1 MLNIQITSPT
11 IYVSRFSLFMFILFV
26 QVLFP
31 LFDMTMPMLSYFD
44 IDKHN
49 TGYRQETDAGI
60 TTFFTLSY
68 IIIVNPAILA
78 AAGIPKGA
86 SMTATILTSIF
97 GTLLM
102 GVYAKR
108 PFAVA
113 PYMGENAFV
122 AYTVVQTL
130 GYSWQTAMA
139 AIFISGILFTLITIG
154 GLRQWLAEAIPS
166 SLKHSFSVGIGLFL
180 AFLGLNDM
188 GIVTLGVPGAPVQ
201 LANIAKLPVLLSLGG
216 LLLTAV
222 LLIRRITGALLVGM
236 AVTTAA
242 FLLTRLVPL
251 PSGVFSMPPS
261 IEPIFMK
268 INMQGALTWGFVGVI
283 ISVLVMDFVDTMG
296 TLFGLSSRANL
307 LDENDNL
314 PDIEKPMLV
323 DALSTIA
330 ASLFGTTTAGVYIES
345 AAGIEQGGKTGFTA
359 IVVAALFALA
369 LFFSPLLTIVPPFAY
384 GPPMVV
390 VGMFMMQSVTKM
402 DFSDYSELLPAF
414 LTIVLMIFTF
424 NIGVGITAGFI
435 AWVLL
440 KLFTGKVSEVRTGMW
455 ILALLSLS
463 FYLFYPYH

>member
-1 MLNIQITSPT
+1 MRT
-11 IYVSRFSLFMFILFV
+11 
-26 QVLFP
+26 
-31 LFDMTMPMLSYFD
+31 YFD
-44 IDKHN
+44 FDRHH
-49 TGYRQETDAGI
+49 TSYRQETLAGI
-60 TTFFTLSY
+60 TTFFTLAY

-154 GLRQWLAEAIPS
+154 GLRRWLAEAIPA

-180 AFLGLNDM
+180 AFIGLNDM
-188 GIVTLGVPGAPVQ
+188 GVVALGVPGAPVQ

-216 LLLTAV
+216 LLLTAI
-222 LLIRRITGALLVGM
+222 LLIKKITGALLIGM
-236 AVTTAA
+236 TVTTVA
-242 FLLTRLVPL
+242 FLLMGLVPL
-251 PSGVFSMPPS
+251 PTALFSLPPS

-307 LDENDNL
+307 LDEDDNL
-314 PDIEKPMLV
+314 PEIQKPMLV

-330 ASLFGTTTAGVYIES
+330 ASLFGTTTAGVFIES

-359 IVVAALFALA
+359 LVVAALFALA
-369 LFFSPLLTIVPPFAY
+369 LFFSPILTIVPPFAY
-384 GPPMVV
+384 GPVLLL
-390 VGMFMMQSVTKM
+390 VGMFMMQSVTK
-402 DFSDYSELLPAF
+402 FNFTDYSELLPAF
-414 LTIVLMIFTF
+414 LTIVLMVFTF
-424 NIGVGITAGFI
+424 NIGVGITSGFI
-435 AWVLL
+435 AYVLL
-440 KLFTGKVSEVRTGMW
+440 KLLSGKIHEVRSGMW
-455 ILALLSLS
+455 ILALLSLT

>member
-1 MLNIQITSPT
+1 MKLMQ
-11 IYVSRFSLFMFILFV
+11 
-26 QVLFP
+26 
-31 LFDMTMPMLSYFD
+31 SYFNFE
-44 IDKHN
+44 KHG
-49 TGYRQETDAGI
+49 TSYRQETLAGI

-78 AAGIPKGA
+78 AAGIPKDA

-113 PYMGENAFV
+113 PYMGENAFI
-122 AYTVVQTL
+122 AYTVVHTL

-139 AIFISGILFTLITIG
+139 AIFISGIVFTFITLG
-154 GLRQWLAEAIPS
+154 GLRQWLAKAIPGT
-166 SLKHSFSVGIGLFL
+166 LKHSFSVGIGLFL

-188 GIVTLGVPGAPVQ
+188 GLVTLGVPGAPVQ

-216 LLLTAV
+216 LLITAV
-222 LLIRRITGALLVGM
+222 LLIQRVTGAILAGM

-242 FLLTRLVPL
+242 FLLTGLVPL
-251 PSGVFSMPPS
+251 PARVFSMPPS
-261 IEPIFMK
+261 LEPIFMK
-268 INMQGALTWGFVGVI
+268 INVQGALTWGFAGVI
-283 ISVLVMDFVDTMG
+283 TSVLVMDFVDTMG

-307 LDENDNL
+307 LDDEDNL
-314 PDIEKPMLV
+314 PEIEKPMLV

-359 IVVAALFALA
+359 LVVAALFALA
-369 LFFSPLLTIVPPFAY
+369 LFFAPILTIVPPYAY
-384 GPPMVV
+384 GPALVV
-390 VGMFMMQSVTKM
+390 VGMFMLQSVTKFNF
-402 DFSDYSELLPAF
+402 DDYSELLPAF

-435 AWVLL
+435 AYVVL
-440 KLFTGKVSEVRTGMW
+440 KLFTGRVREVRSGMW
-455 ILALLSLS
+455 ILAVLSFT

>member
-1 MLNIQITSPT
+1 
-11 IYVSRFSLFMFILFV
+11 
-26 QVLFP
+26 
-31 LFDMTMPMLSYFD
+31 MTMTIRSYFNFD
-44 IDKHN
+44 RHN
-49 TGYRQETDAGI
+49 TGYRQETVAGI

-78 AAGIPKGA
+78 AAGIPRGA
-86 SMTATILTSIF
+86 SMTATILTAIF

-102 GVYAKR
+102 GIYAKR

-113 PYMGENAFV
+113 PYMGENAFI

-139 AIFISGILFTLITIG
+139 AIFISGILFTLITLG

-166 SLKHSFSVGIGLFL
+166 SLKHSFSAGIGLFL

-188 GIVTLGVPGAPVQ
+188 GVVTLGVPGAPVQ

-216 LLLTAV
+216 LLITAV
-222 LLIRRITGALLVGM
+222 MLIRKITGALLAGM
-236 AVTTAA
+236 AITTMA
-242 FLLTRLVPL
+242 FLVTGLVPL
-251 PSGVFSMPPS
+251 PSALFSMPPS

-268 INMQGALTWGFVGVI
+268 INLQGALTWGFAGVI

-314 PDIEKPMLV
+314 PEIEKPMLV

-384 GPPMVV
+384 GPAMLV

-435 AWVLL
+435 VYVLL
-440 KLFTGKVSEVRTGMW
+440 KLFTGKVTEVRTGMW
-455 ILALLSLS
+455 ILALLSLT

>member
-1 MLNIQITSPT
+1 
-11 IYVSRFSLFMFILFV
+11 
-26 QVLFP
+26 
-31 LFDMTMPMLSYFD
+31 MTMTIRSYFNFD
-44 IDKHN
+44 RLN
-49 TGYRQETDAGI
+49 TDYRQETIAGI

-86 SMTATILTSIF
+86 SMTATILSAIF

-102 GVYAKR
+102 GIYAKR

-113 PYMGENAFV
+113 PYMGENAFI

-139 AIFISGILFTLITIG
+139 AIFISGILFTLITLG

-188 GIVTLGVPGAPVQ
+188 GIVTLGIPGAPVQ
-201 LANIAKLPVLLSLGG
+201 LANIAKLPVLLSLCG
-216 LLLTAV
+216 LLITAV
-222 LLIRRITGALLVGM
+222 LLIRKITGALLAGM
-236 AVTTAA
+236 AITTLA
-242 FLLTRLVPL
+242 FLLTGLVPL
-251 PSGVFSMPPS
+251 PTALISMPPS

-268 INMQGALTWGFVGVI
+268 INLQGALTWGFAGVI

-296 TLFGLSSRANL
+296 TLFGLASRANL

-314 PDIEKPMLV
+314 PEIEKPMLV

-345 AAGIEQGGKTGFTA
+345 ASGIQQGGKTGFTA

-384 GPPMVV
+384 GPAMVV

-435 AWVLL
+435 VYVLL
-440 KLFTGKVSEVRTGMW
+440 KLLTGKVTEVRTGMW
-455 ILALLSLS
+455 ILALLSLTFYS
-463 FYLFYPYH
+463 FNPYH

>member
-1 MLNIQITSPT
+1 
-11 IYVSRFSLFMFILFV
+11 
-26 QVLFP
+26 
-31 LFDMTMPMLSYFD
+31 MTLRSYFD
-44 IDKHN
+44 FDRHG
-49 TGYRQETDAGI
+49 TSYRQETIAGI

-102 GVYAKR
+102 GLYAKR

-113 PYMGENAFV
+113 PYMGENAFI

-139 AIFISGILFTLITIG
+139 AIFIGGVLFTLITIG
-154 GLRQWLAEAIPS
+154 GLRKWLAEAIPS
-166 SLKHSFSVGIGLFL
+166 SLKHSFSGGIGLFL
-180 AFLGLNDM
+180 AFLGLSEM
-188 GIVTLGVPGAPVQ
+188 GVVTLGVPGAPVQ
-201 LANIAKLPVLLSLGG
+201 LGNIAQLPVLLSLGG

-222 LLIRRITGALLVGM
+222 LLIQRVTGAILVGM
-236 AVTTAA
+236 AVTTGA
-242 FLLTRLVPL
+242 FLLTGLVPL
-251 PSGVFSMPPS
+251 PATAFSMPPS

-268 INMQGALTWGFVGVI
+268 IDLRGALTWGFGSVI

-307 LDENDNL
+307 LDEKDNL
-314 PDIEKPMLV
+314 PEIEKPMLV

-359 IVVAALFALA
+359 LVVAALFGFA

-384 GPPMVV
+384 GPALVV
-390 VGMFMMQSVTKM
+390 VGMFMLQSVTKM
-402 DFSDYSELLPAF
+402 DFTDYSELLPAF
-414 LTIVLMIFTF
+414 LTIALMIFTF

-440 KLFTGKVSEVRTGMW
+440 KLFTGRVREVRGGMW
-455 ILALLSLS
+455 ILAGLSFT

>member
-1 MLNIQITSPT
+1 M
-11 IYVSRFSLFMFILFV
+11 
-26 QVLFP
+26 
-31 LFDMTMPMLSYFD
+31 
-44 IDKHN
+44 
-49 TGYRQETDAGI
+49 
-60 TTFFTLSY
+60 FTLSY
-68 IIIVNPAILA
+68 IISVNPAILA

-86 SMTATILTSIF
+86 SMTATILTAIV

-113 PYMGENAFV
+113 PYMGENAFI

-139 AIFISGILFTLITIG
+139 AIFIGGVLFTLITIG

-166 SLKHSFSVGIGLFL
+166 SLKHSFSGGIGLFL
-180 AFLGLNDM
+180 AFLGLSEM
-188 GIVTLGVPGAPVQ
+188 GVVTLGVPGAPVQ
-201 LANIAKLPVLLSLGG
+201 LGNIAQLPVLLSLGG

-222 LLIRRITGALLVGM
+222 LLIQRVTGAILAGM

-242 FLLTRLVPL
+242 FLLTGLVPL
-251 PSGVFSMPPS
+251 PATAFSMPPS

-268 INMQGALTWGFVGVI
+268 IDLQGALTWGFASVI

-307 LDENDNL
+307 LDEKDNL
-314 PDIEKPMLV
+314 PEIERPMLV

-345 AAGIEQGGKTGFTA
+345 AAGIEQGGKSGFTA
-359 IVVAALFALA
+359 IVVAALFGLA
-369 LFFSPLLTIVPPFAY
+369 LFFSPVLTIVPPFAY
-384 GPPMVV
+384 GPALVV
-390 VGMFMMQSVTKM
+390 VGMFMLQSVTKM
-402 DFSDYSELLPAF
+402 DFTDYSELLPAF
-414 LTIVLMIFTF
+414 LTIALMIFTF
-424 NIGVGITAGFI
+424 NIGVGITSGFI
-435 AWVLL
+435 AYVLL
-440 KLFTGKVSEVRTGMW
+440 KLFTGRVREVRSGMW
-455 ILALLSLS
+455 ILAGLSFT

>member
-1 MLNIQITSPT
+1 
-11 IYVSRFSLFMFILFV
+11 
-26 QVLFP
+26 
-31 LFDMTMPMLSYFD
+31 MTMTIRSYFNF
-44 IDKHN
+44 DKYN
-49 TGYRQETDAGI
+49 TGYRQETVAGI

-86 SMTATILTSIF
+86 SMTATILTAIF

-102 GVYAKR
+102 GIYAKR

-139 AIFISGILFTLITIG
+139 AIFISGILFTLITLG

-201 LANIAKLPVLLSLGG
+201 LANIAKLPVLLSLSG

-222 LLIRRITGALLVGM
+222 LLIRRITGALLIGM

-242 FLLTRLVPL
+242 FLLTGLVPL
-251 PSGVFSMPPS
+251 PAGVFSMPPS

-268 INMQGALTWGFVGVI
+268 INMQGALTWGFAGVI

-384 GPPMVV
+384 GPAMVV

-402 DFSDYSELLPAF
+402 DFNDYSELLPAF

-440 KLFTGKVSEVRTGMW
+440 KLFTGKIREVRTGMW
-455 ILALLSLS
+455 ILALLSLT
-463 FYLFYPYH
+463 FYFFYPYH

>member
-1 MLNIQITSPT
+1 
-11 IYVSRFSLFMFILFV
+11 
-26 QVLFP
+26 
-31 LFDMTMPMLSYFD
+31 MTMTIRSYFNFD
-44 IDKHN
+44 RHN
-49 TGYRQETDAGI
+49 TGYRQETVAGI

-86 SMTATILTSIF
+86 SMTATILSAIF

-102 GVYAKR
+102 GIYAKR

-113 PYMGENAFV
+113 PYMGENAFI

-130 GYSWQTAMA
+130 GYSWQTALA
-139 AIFISGILFTLITIG
+139 AIFISGILFTLITLG

-222 LLIRRITGALLVGM
+222 MLIRKITGALLAGM
-236 AVTTAA
+236 AITTMA
-242 FLLTRLVPL
+242 FLVTGLVPL
-251 PSGVFSMPPS
+251 PSALFSMPPS

-268 INMQGALTWGFVGVI
+268 INLQGALTWGFAGVI

-307 LDENDNL
+307 LDKNDNL
-314 PDIEKPMLV
+314 PEIEKPMLV

-384 GPPMVV
+384 GPAMLV

-435 AWVLL
+435 VYVLL
-440 KLFTGKVSEVRTGMW
+440 KLFTGKVTEVRTGMW
-455 ILALLSLS
+455 ILALLSLT

>member
-1 MLNIQITSPT
+1 MQ
-11 IYVSRFSLFMFILFV
+11 
-26 QVLFP
+26 
-31 LFDMTMPMLSYFD
+31 SYFD
-44 IDKHN
+44 FKRHG
-49 TGYRQETDAGI
+49 TSFRQETLAGI

-78 AAGIPKGA
+78 AAGIPKEA

-113 PYMGENAFV
+113 PYMGENAFI
-122 AYTVVQTL
+122 AYTVVHTL

-139 AIFISGILFTLITIG
+139 AIFISGILFTLITLG
-154 GLRQWLAEAIPS
+154 GLRQWLAKAIPGT
-166 SLKHSFSVGIGLFL
+166 LKHSFSVGIGLFL

-188 GIVTLGVPGAPVQ
+188 GLITLGVPGAPVQ

-216 LLLTAV
+216 LRITAV
-222 LLIRRITGALLVGM
+222 LLIQRVTGAILAGM
-236 AVTTAA
+236 ATTTAA
-242 FLLTRLVPL
+242 FLLTGLVPL
-251 PSGVFSMPPS
+251 PATVFSMPPS
-261 IEPIFMK
+261 IAPIFMK
-268 INMQGALTWGFVGVI
+268 INVQGALTWGFAGVI
-283 ISVLVMDFVDTMG
+283 TSVLVMDFVDTMG

-307 LDENDNL
+307 LDEEDNL
-314 PDIEKPMLV
+314 PEIEKPMLV

-330 ASLFGTTTAGVYIES
+330 ASIFGTTTAGVYIES

-359 IVVAALFALA
+359 IVVAALFAFA
-369 LFFSPLLTIVPPFAY
+369 LFFSPILTIVPPYAD
-384 GPPMVV
+384 GPALVV
-390 VGMFMMQSVTKM
+390 VGMFMMQSVTK
-402 DFSDYSELLPAF
+402 FNFTDYSELLPAF

-435 AWVLL
+435 AYVIL
-440 KLFTGKVSEVRTGMW
+440 KIFTGKAREVRAGMW
-455 ILALLSLS
+455 ILALFSFT

>member
-1 MLNIQITSPT
+1 MRN
-11 IYVSRFSLFMFILFV
+11 
-26 QVLFP
+26 
-31 LFDMTMPMLSYFD
+31 YFD
-44 IDKHN
+44 FDRHQ
-49 TGYRQETDAGI
+49 TSYRQETLAGI
-60 TTFFTLSY
+60 TTFFTLAY

-180 AFLGLNDM
+180 AFIGLNDM
-188 GIVTLGVPGAPVQ
+188 GVVALGVPGAPVQ

-216 LLLTAV
+216 LLLTAI
-222 LLIRRITGALLVGM
+222 LLIKKITGALLIGM
-236 AVTTAA
+236 TVTTVA
-242 FLLTRLVPL
+242 FLITGLVPM
-251 PSGVFSMPPS
+251 PTAVFSLPPS

-268 INMQGALTWGFVGVI
+268 IDMQGALTWGFLGVI

-307 LDENDNL
+307 LDEDDNL
-314 PDIEKPMLV
+314 PDIQKPMLV

-330 ASLFGTTTAGVYIES
+330 ASLFGTTTAGVFIES

-359 IVVAALFALA
+359 LVVAALFALA
-369 LFFSPLLTIVPPFAY
+369 LFFSPILTIVPPFAY
-384 GPPMVV
+384 GPVLV
-390 VGMFMMQSVTKM
+390 IVGMFMMQSVTK
-402 DFSDYSELLPAF
+402 FNFTDYSELLPAF

-435 AWVLL
+435 AYVLL
-440 KLFTGKVSEVRTGMW
+440 KLLTGKIHEVRSGMW
-455 ILALLSLS
+455 ILALLSLT

>member
-1 MLNIQITSPT
+1 MQ
-11 IYVSRFSLFMFILFV
+11 
-26 QVLFP
+26 
-31 LFDMTMPMLSYFD
+31 SYFD
-44 IDKHN
+44 FEKHS
-49 TGYRQETDAGI
+49 TSFRQETLAGI

-78 AAGIPKGA
+78 AAGIPKEA

-102 GVYAKR
+102 GVYARR

-113 PYMGENAFV
+113 PYMGENAFI
-122 AYTVVQTL
+122 ADTVVHTL

-139 AIFISGILFTLITIG
+139 AIFISGVLFTLITLG
-154 GLRQWLAEAIPS
+154 GLRQWLSKAIPGT
-166 SLKHSFSVGIGLFL
+166 LKHSFSVGIGFFL

-188 GIVTLGVPGAPVQ
+188 GLITLGVPGAPVQ

-216 LLLTAV
+216 LLITAV
-222 LLIRRITGALLVGM
+222 LLIQRVTGAILAGM
-236 AVTTAA
+236 ATTTAA
-242 FLLTRLVPL
+242 FLLTGLIPL
-251 PSGVFSMPPS
+251 PATVFSMPPS

-268 INMQGALTWGFVGVI
+268 INIQGALTWGVAGVI
-283 ISVLVMDFVDTMG
+283 TSVLVMDFVDTMG

-307 LDENDNL
+307 LDEEDNL
-314 PDIEKPMLV
+314 PEIEKPMLV

-330 ASLFGTTTAGVYIES
+330 ASIFGTTTAGVYIES

-359 IVVAALFALA
+359 LVVAALFAFA
-369 LFFSPLLTIVPPFAY
+369 LFFAPILTIVPPYAY
-384 GPPMVV
+384 GPALVV
-390 VGMFMMQSVTKM
+390 VGMFMMQSVTK
-402 DFSDYSELLPAF
+402 FNFNDYSELLPAF

-435 AWVLL
+435 AYVIL
-440 KLFTGKVSEVRTGMW
+440 KLFTGKVREVRSGMW
-455 ILALLSLS
+455 ILALLSFT